1 MGSLRVG
8 MLSGQ
13 KKDESTNSNHGEA
26 WNRKRSQPW
35 PERVHGLWAAARNP
49 HLARSGCE
57 DHDRDDA
64 VVFRATSAS
73 CG

>member
-1 MGSLRVG
+1 

-49 HLARSGCE
+49 HLLGLGVRTTIGMT
-57 DHDRDDA
+57 R